1 VDQNGVVGAFLR
13 RPDGTFDTWNAPGA
27 QATGA
32 YNINIFGTVAGHY
45 RDNSSVNHGFVRS
58 PQGKLTT
65 FDVPGAAQGTG
76 CPGCSVGLNIFGAS
90 AGYYMDANSLQHI
103 YLRSFA
109 GKATTFNTPGDASL
123 GANCFSDCPL
133 GLNDGGAITGV
144 YFDANGV
151 GHGFQRTPDGKVGS
165 FDAPGAANL
174 TPQAPW
180 YWMGTLPYSI
190 NDQGV
195 ITGYYV
201 DANNV
206 SHGFLL
212 LPEE

>member
-1 VDQNGVVGAFLR
+1 MVRAFLR
-13 RPDGTFDTWNAPGA
+13 RPDGTFETWRGPGA

-32 YNINIFGTVAGHY
+32 YNINIFGTVVGHD
-45 RDNSSVNHGFVRS
+45 RNNNSVGHGFVRS
-58 PQGKLTT
+58 PQGKLAT
-65 FDVPGAAQGTG
+65 FDIPGAGNDNGQGTG

-90 AGYYMDANSLQHI
+90 AGYYADSNSLQHI

-109 GKATTFNTPGDASL
+109 GQATTFNTPGDASL

-133 GLNDGGAITGV
+133 GLNDWGAITGV

-151 GHGFQRTPDGKVGS
+151 GHGFLRTPDGEVGS
-165 FDAPGAANL
+165 FDAPGAANV

-190 NDQGV
+190 NDEGV
-195 ITGYYV
+195 ITGYYI

-206 SHGFLL
+206 SHGFLRT
-212 LPEE
+212 P